1 MNKIV
6 FYLKELYYIILYY
19 IILYYII
26 LYYIILYYI
35 ILYYF
40 SLIAYI
46 YAYMRQIFSTKDKK
60 KNNVVFTL
68 LFLNRNNFGH
78 HPGYFDS

>member
-26 LYYIILYYI
+26 LYYIISRL
-35 ILYYF
+35 L
-40 SLIAYI
+40 
-46 YAYMRQIFSTKDKK
+46 RIFM
-60 KNNVVFTL
+60 
-68 LFLNRNNFGH
+68 H
-78 HPGYFDS
+78 I

>member
-26 LYYIILYYI
+26 SRLL
-35 ILYYF
+35 
-40 SLIAYI
+40 
-46 YAYMRQIFSTKDKK
+46 RIFM
-60 KNNVVFTL
+60 
-68 LFLNRNNFGH
+68 H
-78 HPGYFDS
+78 I